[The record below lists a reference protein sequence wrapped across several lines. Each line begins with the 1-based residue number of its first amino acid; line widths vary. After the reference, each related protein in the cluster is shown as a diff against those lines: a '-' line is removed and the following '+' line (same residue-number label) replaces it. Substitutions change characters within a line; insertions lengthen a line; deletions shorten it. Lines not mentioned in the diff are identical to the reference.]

1 MKPHTPNPYAD
12 ASLDE
17 LDKAAQQAAND
28 IEHRDARSPDERAEL
43 AARCRHLLL
52 AMARRIGP
60 GLHMPHEPEYR
71 LDLQGR
77 FVDAFADWAEHHAK
91 GQRYLAM
98 RRAQDW
104 VTRQTGIPARQ
115 LPAGYETPE
124 ALRESLEA
132 MQTVMDE
139 AKG

>member
-1 MKPHTPNPYAD
+1 MKPHTPNPFAD

-17 LDKAAQQAAND
+17 LDKAAQQAAHD
-28 IEHRDARSPDERAEL
+28 IEHRVARSPDERAEL

-52 AMARRIGP
+52 AMARRISP
-60 GLHMPHEPEYR
+60 GLHMPHEPEHR
-71 LDLQGR
+71 LHEHGR
-77 FVDAFADWAEHHAK
+77 FVESFAAWAEHQAK
-91 GQRYLAM
+91 GQRFLAM

-104 VTRQTGIPARQ
+104 VTRQTGIPARD
-115 LPAGYETPE
+115 LPAGYDTPE

-132 MQTVMDE
+132 MQRVMDA